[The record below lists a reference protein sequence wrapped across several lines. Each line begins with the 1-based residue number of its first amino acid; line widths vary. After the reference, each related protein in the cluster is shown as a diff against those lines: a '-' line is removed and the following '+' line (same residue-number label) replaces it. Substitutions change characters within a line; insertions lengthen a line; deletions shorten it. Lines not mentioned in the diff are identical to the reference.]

1 MTSKIYCYL
10 RVSTNKQDLQAN
22 KAELLLKVN
31 NLNLN
36 SQNIGWIE
44 ETTSGKYQIIFYVS
58 EVANY
63 MKNYK
68 VEN

>member
-31 NLNLN
+31 DLNLN
-36 SQNIGWIE
+36 SQNIEWIE
-44 ETTSGKYQIIFYVS
+44 ETISGKY
-58 EVANY
+58 
-63 MKNYK
+63 
-68 VEN
+68 